1 MNKLTSTTDGLSSAS
16 QETGHL
22 PRSPNGE
29 PSDAHPLVARPHFSL
44 RKHDG
49 SSETLRQSQDLECVD
64 EPAEATECLLSVRGL
79 VKSYRKANVEIP
91 VLKGVDLDVRP
102 GEFLAIVGQ
111 SGSGKSTLLH
121 LIGLL
126 DHPDQGAVFL
136 GGDRIDN
143 VPVRIRDQLRNR
155 TFGMVFQFYHLLP
168 ELTTLENILVPVMI
182 GRSFWSY
189 WRQRKEYRRR
199 AIELLE
205 LIGLGHRLKHRPHE
219 LSGGELQ
226 RAAIARALINRPQIL
241 LADEPTGNLDPETGA
256 EILNLLRTLRDEE
269 HLTIVMVTHDHSI
282 AALADRIVCL
292 SGGKIR
298 NEAT

>member
-1 MNKLTSTTDGLSSAS
+1 MNKLTRTSLGRSSAA
-16 QETGHL
+16 QDANCL
-22 PRSPNGE
+22 PRSDDAE
-29 PSDAHPLVARPHFSL
+29 PTSGHPLVAPPHFCL
-44 RKHDG
+44 REHEVTA
-49 SSETLRQSQDLECVD
+49 ETVCPSQDLDRRD
-64 EPAEATECLLSVRGL
+64 ETAAGTDCLLSVRGL

-126 DHPDQGAVFL
+126 DQPDEGTVFL
-136 GGDRIDN
+136 GRDRIDN
-143 VPVRIRDQLRNR
+143 VPVRIRDRLRNR

-168 ELTTLENILVPVMI
+168 ELTTLENVLIPVMI
-182 GRSFWSY
+182 GRSLWSY
-189 WRQRKEYRRR
+189 WRERKEHQRR
-199 AIELLE
+199 AAELLD
-205 LIGLGHRLKHRPHE
+205 LMGLGHRLKHRPHE

-282 AALADRIVCL
+282 AALADRIACL
-292 SGGKIR
+292 SGGQIR
-298 NEAT
+298 TAVA